1 MSLKIKIIVLTT
13 SLALIAACSGD
24 KLARDEAG
32 KVVKRGNS
40 SIFELKV
47 GDCTKEELKAEATN
61 IDLVPC
67 TEPHTHEAYFSVDYV
82 GDAYPGSAT
91 LEVFAQQKCDGA
103 FSDYV
108 GVELAQS
115 NYFFTYLYPSV
126 TTWQSKNDRQI
137 VCFVV
142 SRNEVLMTSVKGTA
156 S

>member
-1 MSLKIKIIVLTT
+1 MKKTLFLIAV
-13 SLALIAACSGD
+13 LALVVSCSGD
-24 KLARDEAG
+24 KLKRDEAG
-32 KVVKRGNS
+32 NVIQQGNS

-91 LEVFAQQKCDGA
+91 LEVFAEQKCVGA
-103 FSDYV
+103 FADYV
-108 GVELAQS
+108 GVELSQS
-115 NYFFTYLYPSV
+115 NLYFTYLYPSV
-126 TTWQSKNDRQI
+126 TTWQSKNDRQVI
-137 VCFVV
+137 CFVV
-142 SRNEVLMTSVKGTA
+142 SRNEVLIASVRGTA